1 MSAVE
6 FFSEGSSGGHFA
18 TWDVN
23 RADVMEVELL
33 SGKEPISIA
42 TSQSTAIRP
51 LDQRVKAIPSASQDR
66 AIHSIDNL
74 IKLTTLSPAKREEK
88 QKFWE
93 SQQTIMNRTF
103 WAGVVCGTAA
113 VVIPF
118 VLQLAPPAV
127 GLLGIPTVFVGW
139 RSKARSADA
148 KKQLEG
154 WKSNLIAQTAHL
166 RTMAFDQ
173 GFPYVMK
180 HNIKGA
186 TEGASRTGVLHLSE
200 VQELYRRF
208 LEDWCNR
215 LTRATQLDEKA
226 RSRLARE
233 FAKSNPLSFE
243 AINFAELNQSKRDL
257 LQSYVE
263 NFNTYKHDIDHFQKQ
278 YLTKKKETI
287 ALAKSKL
294 EEVEKSRHLALIP
307 LSVAYTYYI
316 DKARKEKE
324 ATLARESPEGI
335 SREQH
340 RKNAEDA
347 YKSAVQKYSL
357 LLAGAKLPL
366 EYFFNSQIKAINEE
380 KSKFLHKLEQMHNHA
395 LLPFF
400 DNARVLIVHASE
412 AYQTGKKPPTT
423 AAVYHSPFSVSVEL
437 PPFTPPSNGNWTDTI
452 LRSKIPGAPK
462 TDDLRALVGDATR
475 NEELSS
481 LIGQATQAALGRK

>member
-23 RADVMEVELL
+23 RADVTEVELL
-33 SGKEPISIA
+33 PGKESISIA

-93 SQQTIMNRTF
+93 SQQTTMNRTF
-103 WAGVVCGTAA
+103 WVGGVCGTAGA
-113 VVIPF
+113 VIPAI
-118 VLQLAPPAV
+118 LQLVHPAV
-127 GLLGIPTVFVGW
+127 GLLSIPTFLVGW

-154 WKSNLIAQTAHL
+154 WKSDLIAQTACL

-173 GFPYVMK
+173 GFPYVMQY
-180 HNIKGA
+180 NLKGV

-215 LTRATQLDEKA
+215 LTRAAQLDEKA

-233 FAKSNPLSFE
+233 FAKSNPLSLE
-243 AINFAELNQSKRDL
+243 AINFAELDQSKQDL

-278 YLTKKKETI
+278 YLAKKKETI
-287 ALAKSKL
+287 AIEKSKV
-294 EEVEKSRHLALIP
+294 EEVERNRTLALIP

-335 SREQH
+335 TREQH

-347 YKSAVQKYSL
+347 YNSAVTKYNL
-357 LLAGAKLPL
+357 LFAGAKLPL
-366 EYFFNSQIKAINEE
+366 HHFFNSQVKAINEQ
-380 KSKFLHKLEQMHNHA
+380 KSKFLHQLEQMHNHA

-400 DNARVLIVHASE
+400 DNARVLIVHARE

-423 AAVYHSPFSVSVEL
+423 AAVYHSPFSASVEL
-437 PPFTPPSNGNWTDTI
+437 PQFTPPPSGNWTDTI
-452 LRSKIPGAPK
+452 LRSKISGAPK
-462 TDDLRALVGDATR
+462 TDDLRALVGDAAR
-475 NEELSS
+475 DQELSS
-481 LIGQATQAALGRK
+481 LIAQKTQAALGGK